1 MMMVSLIRM
10 NDDGCQLLKNHFL
23 IITRG
28 EEVQLIKELLGLLDS
43 IGIIRG
49 IIVVN
54 VDNIV
59 RDDTVLVLKTVP
71 VLQGLKGAAR
81 PVAGSSVV
89 LVSILHVGVSH

>member
-1 MMMVSLIRM
+1 MVSLIRM
-10 NDDGCQLLKNHFL
+10 NDDGCHLLKNHFS

-28 EEVQLIKELLGLLDS
+28 EEVQLIKQLLGLLDRV
-43 IGIIRG
+43 GVIRG

-71 VLQGLKGAAR
+71 VLQWLEGAAR
-81 PVAGSSVV
+81 LVAGSSVV
-89 LVSILHVGVSH
+89 LVSILHVSVSH